1 MNNKLNKL
9 SLKDIGPARIAIL
22 AICGIFLLVS
32 SFPIKKSGLSG
43 ETGKKG
49 GEDSSVK
56 SYYDQ
61 EYIRQQENRLKQI
74 LQTVEGVGKVEV
86 MITLR
91 SSGEAVLNKDYSRE
105 EAGQSESEGS
115 DSKNSDS
122 IKEGEETIL
131 SDKNGSR
138 APYVIKEMSPE
149 ISGLLIICEGA
160 GSNRVASRV
169 LQAAQSVYG
178 ISADR
183 IAILKMEDQ
192 P

>member
-1 MNNKLNKL
+1 MLPPGGGRMEIHMNNKLNKL

-122 IKEGEETIL
+122 IKEGEERSAL
-131 SDKNGSR
+131 SVIPSR
-138 APYVIKEMSPE
+138 T
-149 ISGLLIICEGA
+149 ISGGITGRTACR
-160 GSNRVASRV
+160 NRT
-169 LQAAQSVYG
+169 
-178 ISADR
+178 
-183 IAILKMEDQ
+183 
-192 P
+192 

>member
-32 SFPIKKSGLSG
+32 SFPMRKTGVSG
-43 ETGKKG
+43 ENGKKG
-49 GEDSSVK
+49 REAPSVK
-56 SYYDQ
+56 NSFDQ

-178 ISADR
+178 ISADH